1 MHASPHF
8 SHVQFCATPWSAAR
22 QAPLSMGFSRQE
34 YWSGLPCLLQGIF
47 PTQGSNLFLLH
58 LPVLA
63 GRFFTTRA
71 TWEAH
76 LSMLLLLLSHVSDSV
91 RPHRHQPT
99 TLPRPWDSP
108 GENTGVGCHFLQC
121 MKVKSESEAAQ
132 SCPALSD
139 RMDCSPPGSSI
150 HGIFQVRVLEWG
162 TIASSAT

>member
-1 MHASPHF
+1 VHASPHF

-139 RMDCSPPGSSI
+139 CMDCSPPGSSI